1 MSPPPVR
8 TPEVGSADGSRVPS
22 PEPAPPSPGFTAW
35 PVVVGL
41 CSLGIALSYA
51 DRSNISVS
59 AISMAAEFG
68 WTKVFEGTVLSAFFL
83 GYSATQLLGGQLAD
97 ALGGKRVLAAGLGIW
112 SAATFITPAAA
123 HAGPAALL
131 AARVAL
137 GLGEGVAFPA
147 VHCIIAACVPAG
159 RQSTAVALVTGAS
172 YGGAALA
179 FLAVPPVIATWGWPA
194 SFELFGAAALLW
206 LPLWLPVQ
214 IAQSTRSASAP
225 QGGVRARAAAAWSE
239 LLPILRRREVL
250 AICAAQYCGSYGL
263 YGLLSWL
270 PTFFTEQYGVPLAD
284 LPSVT
289 FVPYILQAGVGILTG
304 AAADRL
310 LAQGVPRRDVRVRL
324 QAAGMLIPAA
334 CLLLAVSPVAAG
346 SASLGALCIDCGLA
360 ASALT
365 LGGVSANHLDVAPRH
380 AGAVF
385 GAGNTAA
392 TLAGLVSVPFTGA
405 LLDATGSWAL
415 VWGVTAAHY
424 LLGAALFVL
433 WAGAEP
439 IPESAPMQ

>member
-1 MSPPPVR
+1 M
-8 TPEVGSADGSRVPS
+8 EGSRSASPVPG
-22 PEPAPPSPGFTAW
+22 PPSPGFTAW

-83 GYSATQLLGGQLAD
+83 GYSATQLLGGQRAD

-112 SAATFITPAAA
+112 SVATFITPAAA
-123 HAGPAALL
+123 HAGPASLL

-147 VHCIIAACVPAG
+147 VHSIIAACVPVE

-179 FLAVPPVIATWGWPA
+179 FLAVPSVIATWGWPA
-194 SFELFGAAALLW
+194 SFQLFGAAALLW
-206 LPLWLPVQ
+206 LPLWLPLQ
-214 IAQSTRSASAP
+214 LRGPAASTAQH
-225 QGGVRARAAAAWSE
+225 QGDLRARAAAAWAE

-250 AICAAQYCGSYGL
+250 AICVAQYCGSYGL

-304 AAADRL
+304 AMADRL
-310 LAQGVPRRDVRVRL
+310 LAQGWPKRDVRTRL

-392 TLAGLVSVPFTGA
+392 TLAGLVSVPLTGA

-424 LLGAALFVL
+424 VLGAALFAL

-439 IPESAPMQ
+439 VPESAPLQE

>member
-1 MSPPPVR
+1 MSPPVR
-8 TPEVGSADGSRVPS
+8 TPEEGCVVGVGEPS
-22 PEPAPPSPGFTAW
+22 PEPGPPPAGFTAW

-147 VHCIIAACVPAG
+147 VHSIIAACVPAG

-194 SFELFGAAALLW
+194 SFQLFGAAALLW

-214 IAQSTRSASAP
+214 IAQGARSATAP
-225 QGGVRARAAAAWSE
+225 QGGLRARAAAAWSQ
-239 LLPILRRREVL
+239 LLPVLRRREVL

-289 FVPYILQAGVGILTG
+289 FVPYILQAGVGVLTG

-392 TLAGLVSVPFTGA
+392 TLAGLVSVPLTGA
-405 LLDATGSWAL
+405 LLDTTGSWAL

-424 LLGAALFVL
+424 VLGAALFAL

-439 IPESAPMQ
+439 VPESAALQ